1 MAAAT
6 QNGYTNG
13 INGTH
18 IPLPDLTPLYPRFS
32 DIPSV
37 IDIPV
42 RTSEGDEEAVSL
54 ALTELPDDSDELC
67 DLLTAENAAR
77 SFWVTIALAYA
88 KQERVDVAIE
98 ILQKGLEAMRRD
110 EDRLKVLGVQC
121 WLELWKCRQAP
132 RVKPTAQKDGAEER
146 DERTKDVWLHK
157 ATTTLNEASRI
168 SPSYPPLFLARGTL
182 YLLRAS
188 LQPSKSSAS
197 GSQEHSDRAET
208 LKNALKCFD
217 DALRVSSGKD
227 IFALL
232 GKAKAQY
239 SLNNIPAS
247 LALYQQALER
257 APDMIDPDP
266 RVGVGVCLWTLGH
279 KELASQAWK
288 RSLELNPESK
298 IANVLMGLS
307 LLSQANKFDPTS
319 PEFEKLYREAITSH
333 IQSSFKVDNMYA
345 LTCATF
351 APYFVQRRHWV
362 NVERLARRAI
372 ENTDVNAIASDGW
385 FLLARKDHY
394 NGDLGKAAEHYNKAD
409 QARGG
414 EDKGWVPAKFG
425 GAQLR
430 VAQGDFDGAKF
441 RLEKMVEKANARSSN
456 LSGAANVEAMTLL
469 GILHAENVFNAQASG
484 SKEDTSQ
491 DAKKAIGQLEQVRV
505 AWKDAKRNVTPDPA
519 VLLNLARLYETE
531 APEKALQCLQEVEK
545 MQLAEFPAP
554 DLEEMDEDEIEEERR
569 IRRELLPPQLLNNIG
584 CFHFQA
590 EKYAEAR
597 EDFQIAL
604 NACVKQG
611 DRLQQENGDGVD
623 SVVDATD
630 ALVSTI
636 SFNLARTYEAEGI
649 DEEARKVYTGLL
661 ERHPDYIDARTR
673 IAYLTLKSDPDKGA
687 EEIKALLDSDPGNLD
702 VRALYGY
709 YVHGVKKRTLAL
721 NEDAEQ
727 RHYKHTL
734 QTYDKHDLY
743 SLTGMGNLH
752 LIVAR
757 EMPRETDQ
765 HKEKRSRMYARAVE
779 FFDKV
784 LALDPKNAFAA
795 QGMGIAIVEE
805 KKDSAAGIQIF
816 SKVRESV
823 KESSVYVNLGHVF
836 TEVKQYS
843 RAIENYE
850 LALAK
855 SQAQGGKRD
864 PGILACLGRVWLIR
878 GRQEKKLEA
887 YKTALDFS
895 RQALDAAPENINF
908 RFNVAFVQIQLAQM
922 INTLP
927 ESAKSLTDV
936 EAAAEGLDDAI
947 EEFGLIAKEPNPPF
961 PRGDIE
967 QRASMGRNTM
977 KKQIA
982 AALERQKEY
991 EEKNRERLEDARRKR
1006 EEAAAAREAQRLAE
1020 EQRHEEERKRL
1031 KEERERIAEEDRMLI
1046 ERRLEEEKAK
1056 EAEMWTTDEET
1067 GERRKREKRLKEKKR
1082 KKKRD
1087 VDSDEEVDGVGT
1099 DAEGR
1104 KSKPRSGATT
1114 ATQSD
1119 AEGGGRRKKKR
1130 RLESRKGRAQSS
1142 KYKSADIVED
1152 SSDDEDGAAAQ
1163 PAEDEASAVETPAGT
1178 PGADTP
1184 GGSDMFGDE
1193 EEEVVQRTT
1202 QRKKVARILDDDDE
1216 DEDDDAGAPAAGE
1229 SDHGG
1234 DGIGGDD

>member
-1 MAAAT
+1 
-6 QNGYTNG
+6 
-13 INGTH
+13 
-18 IPLPDLTPLYPRFS
+18 
-32 DIPSV
+32 
-37 IDIPV
+37 
-42 RTSEGDEEAVSL
+42 
-54 ALTELPDDSDELC
+54 
-67 DLLTAENAAR
+67 
-77 SFWVTIALAYA
+77 
-88 KQERVDVAIE
+88 
-98 ILQKGLEAMRRD
+98 
-110 EDRLKVLGVQC
+110 
-121 WLELWKCRQAP
+121 
-132 RVKPTAQKDGAEER
+132 
-146 DERTKDVWLHK
+146 
-157 ATTTLNEASRI
+157 
-168 SPSYPPLFLARGTL
+168 
-182 YLLRAS
+182 
-188 LQPSKSSAS
+188 
-197 GSQEHSDRAET
+197 
-208 LKNALKCFD
+208 
-217 DALRVSSGKD
+217 
-227 IFALL
+227 
-232 GKAKAQY
+232 
-239 SLNNIPAS
+239 
-247 LALYQQALER
+247 
-257 APDMIDPDP
+257 
-266 RVGVGVCLWTLGH
+266 
-279 KELASQAWK
+279 
-288 RSLELNPESK
+288 
-298 IANVLMGLS
+298 
-307 LLSQANKFDPTS
+307 
-319 PEFEKLYREAITSH
+319 
-333 IQSSFKVDNMYA
+333 
-345 LTCATF
+345 
-351 APYFVQRRHWV
+351 
-362 NVERLARRAI
+362 
-372 ENTDVNAIASDGW
+372 
-385 FLLARKDHY
+385 
-394 NGDLGKAAEHYNKAD
+394 
-409 QARGG
+409 
-414 EDKGWVPAKFG
+414 
-425 GAQLR
+425 
-430 VAQGDFDGAKF
+430 
-441 RLEKMVEKANARSSN
+441 
-456 LSGAANVEAMTLL
+456 
-469 GILHAENVFNAQASG
+469 
-484 SKEDTSQ
+484 
-491 DAKKAIGQLEQVRV
+491 
-505 AWKDAKRNVTPDPA
+505 
-519 VLLNLARLYETE
+519 
-531 APEKALQCLQEVEK
+531 
-545 MQLAEFPAP
+545 
-554 DLEEMDEDEIEEERR
+554 MDEDEIEEERR

-623 SVVDATD
+623 NVVDATD

-636 SFNLARTYEAEGI
+636 SYNLARTYEAEGI

-752 LIVAR
+752 LVVAR

-927 ESAKSLTDV
+927 ESAKSLADV

-991 EEKNRERLEDARRKR
+991 EEKNRERLEEARRKR

-1020 EQRHEEERKRL
+1020 EQRQEEERKRL

-1067 GERRKREKRLKEKKR
+1067 GERRKREKKLKEKKR
-1082 KKKRD
+1082 KKKLD

-1104 KSKPRSGATT
+1104 KIKPRSGATT

-1152 SSDDEDGAAAQ
+1152 SSDDEDAAAAQ

-1184 GGSDMFGDE
+1184 GGGDMFGDE